1 MNDFLIETNRLTI
14 RKFHADDWKD
24 LAEILTDKNIV
35 YYEPYDIFTLEQ
47 CKTEAE
53 NFSRS
58 NNFYAVTLK
67 NENKVIGKLYFN
79 NEGNYG
85 TYELGY
91 TFNAAYQGH
100 GYAKE
105 SSAALIKY
113 AFKNMEVRKII
124 AYSDSTNE
132 RSWRLLEALG
142 MKREGELKAYT
153 FKHRDKNDEPI
164 WQDMLV
170 YAIFNPSI
178 QHKFEE

>member
-1 MNDFLIETNRLTI
+1 MKE
-14 RKFHADDWKD
+14 
-24 LAEILTDKNIV
+24 
-35 YYEPYDIFTLEQ
+35 
-47 CKTEAE
+47 
-53 NFSRS
+53 
-58 NNFYAVTLK
+58 
-67 NENKVIGKLYFN
+67 
-79 NEGNYG
+79 NYG

-178 QHKFEE
+178 QRKFKE